1 MKILDG
7 LQQVQQLTPRK
18 QRQFERF
25 YNAQARFRF
34 LPVFADVSLLIT
46 LIGTLAHMMTL
57 AAQLGPANVPGGL
70 FVYTA
75 ILSCFIV
82 AHRFKAVR
90 FRTPLIMY
98 LVFLNMALFS
108 YLAFIKTGGDLTPT
122 IGLYFFIS
130 FLGIVTLSPRH
141 TLIMIAINLAFLYAA
156 TWAAVPAADVA
167 TKLQEVLLNWLV
179 LMCLVI
185 SPLLA
190 VFFRRFVRNILAL
203 QFLLRDRNRMLSRTL
218 RTLQVTEENLIQ
230 QQKHQALSHM
240 AKGLLHEIMNP
251 VNCSV
256 QALQYAKDINKDPEL
271 GEAIDD
277 AAAHQKRIADI
288 VSDLIDFSVPHPEH
302 AKELANLMGLIN
314 AATRFTKHKLRG
326 IDLEIDVPETLT
338 VPCYPSALTQVFV
351 NLFLNAAS
359 ALQSHLDRQPAI
371 IHVSTTRDA
380 RTLDIT
386 LADNGCGIPE
396 EEIRRLTDPFYSTS
410 DTPENLG
417 LGLSICQTILRHH
430 GGTLSISSALGQW
443 TRVTLALPLEAD
455 RVRT

>member
-1 MKILDG
+1 
-7 LQQVQQLTPRK
+7 
-18 QRQFERF
+18 
-25 YNAQARFRF
+25 
-34 LPVFADVSLLIT
+34 
-46 LIGTLAHMMTL
+46 
-57 AAQLGPANVPGGL
+57 
-70 FVYTA
+70 
-75 ILSCFIV
+75 
-82 AHRFKAVR
+82 
-90 FRTPLIMY
+90 
-98 LVFLNMALFS
+98 
-108 YLAFIKTGGDLTPT
+108 
-122 IGLYFFIS
+122 
-130 FLGIVTLSPRH
+130 
-141 TLIMIAINLAFLYAA
+141 
-156 TWAAVPAADVA
+156 
-167 TKLQEVLLNWLV
+167 
-179 LMCLVI
+179 MCLVI

-256 QALQYAKDINKDPEL
+256 QALQYAKDINEDPEL

-302 AKELANLMGLIN
+302 AKELANLTGLIN

-351 NLFLNAAS
+351 N
-359 ALQSHLDRQPAI
+359 
-371 IHVSTTRDA
+371 HVSTTRDA

>member
-7 LQQVQQLTPRK
+7 LQQVQQLSPRK

-25 YNAQARFRF
+25 YCAQARFRF

-57 AAQLGPANVPGGL
+57 AAQLGPPNVPGGL
-70 FVYTA
+70 FLYTA
-75 ILSCFIV
+75 ILSCLIV
-82 AHRFKAVR
+82 AHRFKPVR

-108 YLAFIKTGGDLTPT
+108 YLAFIATGGDLTP
-122 IGLYFFIS
+122 IFGLYFFIC
-130 FLGIVTLSPRH
+130 FLGIVTLSPLH
-141 TLIMIAINLAFLYAA
+141 TLMIVAINLAFLCLAA
-156 TWAAVPAADVA
+156 WAAVPASDVSA
-167 TKLQEVLLNWLV
+167 KLQEVLLNWLV
-179 LMCLVI
+179 LMCLII

-203 QFLLRDRNRMLSRTL
+203 QFLLRDRNRLLSRTL

-256 QALQYAKDINKDPEL
+256 QALQYAKDINEDPEL

-277 AAAHQKRIADI
+277 AAAHQNRIADI

-302 AKELANLMGLIN
+302 AKEQANLVGLLN
-314 AATRFTKHKLRG
+314 TAARFTKNKLRG
-326 IDLEIDVPETLT
+326 VDLELAVPESLT

-359 ALQSHLDRQPAI
+359 ALQSRLDHQSAI
-371 IHVSTTRDA
+371 LHVSATRDP
-380 RTLDIT
+380 RTLNIT
-386 LADNGCGIPE
+386 VADNGCGIPE

-430 GGTLSISSALGQW
+430 GGTLAISSALGQW

-455 RVRT
+455 GVRT

>member
-1 MKILDG
+1 M
-7 LQQVQQLTPRK
+7 
-18 QRQFERF
+18 
-25 YNAQARFRF
+25 
-34 LPVFADVSLLIT
+34 
-46 LIGTLAHMMTL
+46 
-57 AAQLGPANVPGGL
+57 
-70 FVYTA
+70 
-75 ILSCFIV
+75 

-156 TWAAVPAADVA
+156 IWAAVPAADVA

-256 QALQYAKDINKDPEL
+256 QALQYAKDINEDPEL

-302 AKELANLMGLIN
+302 AKELANLTGLIN

-359 ALQSHLDRQPAI
+359 ALQSQLDRQPAI

>member
-1 MKILDG
+1 M
-7 LQQVQQLTPRK
+7 
-18 QRQFERF
+18 
-25 YNAQARFRF
+25 
-34 LPVFADVSLLIT
+34 
-46 LIGTLAHMMTL
+46 
-57 AAQLGPANVPGGL
+57 
-70 FVYTA
+70 
-75 ILSCFIV
+75 
-82 AHRFKAVR
+82 
-90 FRTPLIMY
+90 
-98 LVFLNMALFS
+98 
-108 YLAFIKTGGDLTPT
+108 
-122 IGLYFFIS
+122 
-130 FLGIVTLSPRH
+130 
-141 TLIMIAINLAFLYAA
+141 
-156 TWAAVPAADVA
+156 
-167 TKLQEVLLNWLV
+167 
-179 LMCLVI
+179 
-185 SPLLA
+185 
-190 VFFRRFVRNILAL
+190 RNILAL

-256 QALQYAKDINKDPEL
+256 QALQYAKDINEDPEL

-302 AKELANLMGLIN
+302 AKELANLTGLIN

-359 ALQSHLDRQPAI
+359 ALQSQLDRQPAI

>member
-25 YNAQARFRF
+25 YSAQSRFRF

-57 AAQLGPANVPGGL
+57 ATQLGPANVPSGL
-70 FVYTA
+70 FVYTT
-75 ILSCFIV
+75 ILSCLIV

-156 TWAAVPAADVA
+156 IWAAVPAADVA

-240 AKGLLHEIMNP
+240 AKGLLHEIMNL
-251 VNCSV
+251 S
-256 QALQYAKDINKDPEL
+256 
-271 GEAIDD
+271 
-277 AAAHQKRIADI
+277 
-288 VSDLIDFSVPHPEH
+288 LIH
-302 AKELANLMGLIN
+302 I
-314 AATRFTKHKLRG
+314 
-326 IDLEIDVPETLT
+326 
-338 VPCYPSALTQVFV
+338 
-351 NLFLNAAS
+351 
-359 ALQSHLDRQPAI
+359 
-371 IHVSTTRDA
+371 
-380 RTLDIT
+380 
-386 LADNGCGIPE
+386 
-396 EEIRRLTDPFYSTS
+396 
-410 DTPENLG
+410 
-417 LGLSICQTILRHH
+417 
-430 GGTLSISSALGQW
+430 
-443 TRVTLALPLEAD
+443 
-455 RVRT
+455 

>member
-1 MKILDG
+1 
-7 LQQVQQLTPRK
+7 
-18 QRQFERF
+18 
-25 YNAQARFRF
+25 
-34 LPVFADVSLLIT
+34 
-46 LIGTLAHMMTL
+46 
-57 AAQLGPANVPGGL
+57 
-70 FVYTA
+70 
-75 ILSCFIV
+75 
-82 AHRFKAVR
+82 VR

-130 FLGIVTLSPRH
+130 FLGIVTLSPLH
-141 TLIMIAINLAFLYAA
+141 TLVMIAINLAFLYAA

-167 TKLQEVLLNWLV
+167 IKLQEVLLNWLV

-218 RTLQVTEENLIQ
+218 QTLQVTEENLIQ

-256 QALQYAKDINKDPEL
+256 QALQYAKDINEDPEL
-271 GEAIDD
+271 SEAIDD
-277 AAAHQKRIADI
+277 AAAHQNRIADI

-302 AKELANLMGLIN
+302 AKEQANLMGILN
-314 AATRFTKHKLRG
+314 TAARFTKNKLRG
-326 IDLEIDVPETLT
+326 IDLELAVPESLT

-359 ALQSHLDRQPAI
+359 ALQSRLDHQSAI
-371 IHVSTTRDA
+371 LNVSTTRDP
-380 RTLDIT
+380 RTLNIT
-386 LADNGCGIPE
+386 VADNGCGIPE

-443 TRVTLALPLEAD
+443 TRVTLALPLEAVG
-455 RVRT
+455 VRT

>member
-1 MKILDG
+1 
-7 LQQVQQLTPRK
+7 
-18 QRQFERF
+18 
-25 YNAQARFRF
+25 
-34 LPVFADVSLLIT
+34 
-46 LIGTLAHMMTL
+46 
-57 AAQLGPANVPGGL
+57 
-70 FVYTA
+70 
-75 ILSCFIV
+75 V

-256 QALQYAKDINKDPEL
+256 QALQYAKDINEDPEL

-302 AKELANLMGLIN
+302 AKELANLTGLIN

-326 IDLEIDVPETLT
+326 IDLEIDVPETLS

-359 ALQSHLDRQPAI
+359 ALQSQLDRQPAI

>member
-7 LQQVQQLTPRK
+7 LKQVQQLTPRK

-25 YNAQARFRF
+25 YSAQSRFRF

-57 AAQLGPANVPGGL
+57 AAQLGLANVPGGL

-108 YLAFIKTGGDLTPT
+108 YLAFIKTGGDLTPM

-256 QALQYAKDINKDPEL
+256 QALQYAKDINEDPEL

-302 AKELANLMGLIN
+302 AKELANLTGLIN

-359 ALQSHLDRQPAI
+359 ALQSQLDRQPAI